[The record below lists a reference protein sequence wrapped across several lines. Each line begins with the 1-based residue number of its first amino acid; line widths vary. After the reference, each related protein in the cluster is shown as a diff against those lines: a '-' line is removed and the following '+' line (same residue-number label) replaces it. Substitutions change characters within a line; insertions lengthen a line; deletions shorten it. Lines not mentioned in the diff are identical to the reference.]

1 MRPSSS
7 VHSHPARHPGPRPP
21 GAFARPNGGAAP
33 QSAHASLCKG
43 LPIGDDDPV
52 TGTSSRRSVLGTL
65 EQKRWHLP
73 AALFPSLHGYKSSF
87 AGADALAAVTLL
99 AIAVPE
105 QLATS
110 RLAGMPPISA
120 FYAFIAGTVLFAI
133 LGSNPQMSVGAD
145 STIAPLFAVGIAH
158 LASTDSA
165 RYVDLVGILAV
176 TVGVIVAL
184 VGLLRLGWIANFL
197 SAPIITGFLG
207 GVAVI
212 IVVHQL
218 PDLLGLSSISGS
230 TLHRLRVVAERL
242 DQTNSWALAIGVV
255 TFVVVA
261 AARRVDRKLPG
272 ALVALIGSTIVVGVL
287 GLHSHGVAVLGSF
300 AHGAPRFG
308 LVGLSWSALGS
319 VVPVAAVVALVVLS
333 QSAATTRAFADQ
345 GGYVGRDFVGV
356 GAGSILAGLCGSFP
370 VNASPPRT
378 AIVASAGGR
387 TQAAGLGAAAAL
399 ALLVP
404 AAGLLKD
411 VPLATLAGVLI
422 FVATRIFHVRELVAI
437 AHFDVFELG
446 LTVITLLTVAL
457 VGVEQGIGV
466 AVGLAVLD
474 RTRLSAHPQLHVL
487 GRISGTTSWAP
498 LSSAA
503 NATQLPGVLVVL
515 FATPLWYANAVH
527 FKAEVD
533 RALARAEGIPELLV
547 LDAMGMSDIDYTGS
561 RALRGVLDKLDR
573 DHVEV
578 AVARAGTHL
587 RQGLARSGLI
597 ERIGAERFFPS
608 VGEAVTALGSKGADC

>member
-1 MRPSSS
+1 M
-7 VHSHPARHPGPRPP
+7 G
-21 GAFARPNGGAAP
+21 
-33 QSAHASLCKG
+33 
-43 LPIGDDDPV
+43 
-52 TGTSSRRSVLGTL
+52 SRRSLLGTQ
-65 EQKRWHLP
+65 EQQRRHL
-73 AALFPSLHGYKSSF
+73 ARAFFPSLRGYRLSF

-99 AIAVPE
+99 VIVVPE

-158 LASTDSA
+158 LAPIDSS

-176 TVGVIVAL
+176 MVGVIVAL

-197 SAPIITGFLG
+197 SAPIITGFLA

-230 TLHRLRVVAERL
+230 TLHRIGAVAGEL
-242 DQTNSWALAIGVV
+242 DQTNGWALGIGVV
-255 TFVVVA
+255 TFMVVA
-261 AARRVDRKLPG
+261 AAQRVDRKLPG
-272 ALVALIGSTIVVGVL
+272 ALVALVGSTILVGLL
-287 GLHSHGVAVLGSF
+287 GLHTHGVAVLGSF

-308 LVGLSWSALGS
+308 LVGLSWSTLGS
-319 VVPVAAVVALVVLS
+319 VAPIAAVVALVVLS

-345 GGYVGRDFVGV
+345 GGYAVDVGRDFLGV

-387 TQAAGLGAAAAL
+387 TQAACLGTATAL

-404 AAGLLKD
+404 AASLLKD

-422 FVATRIFHVRELVAI
+422 FVATRIFHLRELVAI
-437 AHFDVFELG
+437 ARFDRFELG

-474 RTRLSAHPQLHVL
+474 RTRLSARPQLHVL
-487 GRISGTTSWAP
+487 GHIPGTTSWAP

-503 NATQLPGVLVVL
+503 SAAQVPGVLVVL

-527 FKAEVD
+527 FRAEVD
-533 RALARAEGIPELLV
+533 RALARAEGTPALLV
-547 LDAMGMSDIDYTGS
+547 LDALGMSDIDYTGS
-561 RALRGVLDKLDR
+561 RALREVLDELDR
-573 DHVEV
+573 DHIEV

-587 RQGLARSGLI
+587 RQGLARSGLL

-608 VGEAVTALGSKGADC
+608 VGEAVTALGSKSADC